1 MILVLFGGGVDFGV
15 LVVVCWMAAV
25 GWAAVEDEVEAA
37 AGVGGAG
44 AGVCW
49 C

>member
-1 MILVLFGGGVDFGV
+1 MILLGGGGGFGV
-15 LVVVCWMAAV
+15 LVVVRWLAAV

-37 AGVGGAG
+37 AGVGGTG
-44 AGVCW
+44 AGVFW